1 MTNVFESLIEKAGI
15 EILNKEGVAK
25 IASYAADNVGIENA
39 MELILNGPQAI
50 LIDKNILKEYI
61 KKEKSK
67 SDITVIKY
75 DINYV
80 SKKILVDYR
89 YDAKR
94 YFKNED
100 ETYWYNG
107 SDKKSDEYPFEKI
120 ITRTDYIHI
129 DFDQYLSF

>member
-25 IASYAADNVGIENA
+25 IADYAAENVGIENV
-39 MELILNGPQAI
+39 MDLILNGPQTI
-50 LIDKNILKEYI
+50 LVDKNILKEYI
-61 KKEKSK
+61 EKDKSK
-67 SDITVIKY
+67 SGITVTKY

-80 SKKILVDYR
+80 SKRITAYYS

-94 YFKNED
+94 YFKNEN
-100 ETYWYNG
+100 ETYWYSG
-107 SDKKSDEYPFEKI
+107 SDEKSDEYPFEKI
-120 ITRTDYIHI
+120 ITRNDSMYI